1 VNFVSDNVYIVKG
14 DRNTL
19 KALKVQKPSPQ
30 NSLNQI
36 TSTLPLKFPTTPTI
50 ASSGVVSTSNRHGT
64 KKGSGVTAAVIDT
77 GISQVPDLKD
87 TKFVKGYDFV
97 NDRVEADDDNGH
109 GTHVAGT
116 IAQSTNN
123 GYGVAG
129 IAYQASLMPLKVL
142 SNYGGGCRY
151 CGSDQVCR

>member
-1 VNFVSDNVYIVKG
+1 LSKG
-14 DRNTL
+14 
-19 KALKVQKPSPQ
+19 
-30 NSLNQI
+30 
-36 TSTLPLKFPTTPTI
+36 TT
-50 ASSGVVSTSNRHGT
+50 
-64 KKGSGVTAAVIDT
+64 
-77 GISQVPDLKD
+77 
-87 TKFVKGYDFV
+87 

-142 SNYGGGCRY
+142 SNYGGGTVADIAEAIKFAADNDADVLNMSFGGGGEIMKDAINY
-151 CGSDQVCR
+151 AHQKAW